1 MMLAI
6 KITVTG
12 STMITHTWVTQ
23 GKSQHIRVA
32 DDISWQSQRLFLW
45 SLVSPGGYWM
55 GEDN

>member
-12 STMITHTWVTQ
+12 STMITHMWVTR

-32 DDISWQSQRLFLW
+32 DDISWQSQQLFLW